1 MQLPTVNPK
10 QFLDN
15 KIASYHYFDFPED
28 SEKIDG
34 MILGVPRKDDSETEY
49 YNDYSDPMK
58 YLTPFDDLA
67 KGYSFLI
74 PPSLQE
80 KYKREA
86 DIDKYLKNMKRLKK
100 RGIV

>member
-28 SEKIDG
+28 GEKING
-34 MILGVPRKDDSETEY
+34 MILGVPRDEPETEY
-49 YNDYSDPMK
+49 YNDDSDPIKK
-58 YLTPFDDLA
+58 YLNPFDDLA
-67 KGYSFLI
+67 KGYSPLI

-86 DIDKYLKNMKRLKK
+86 DIDKYLKNMERLKK

>member
-15 KIASYHYFDFPED
+15 KIASYHFFDFPED
-28 SEKIDG
+28 GEKIDG

-49 YNDYSDPMK
+49 YNDYSDPMN
-58 YLTPFDDLA
+58 YLNPFNELA
-67 KGYSFLI
+67 KGHSPLI
-74 PPSLQE
+74 HPSLQE

>member
-1 MQLPTVNPK
+1 MQFPAVNPK

-28 SEKIDG
+28 GEKING
-34 MILGVPRKDDSETEY
+34 MILGVPKKDIPETKY
-49 YNDYSDPMK
+49 DDFLDDPMN
-58 YLTPFDDLA
+58 YLNPFNELA
-67 KGYSFLI
+67 KGHSPLI

-86 DIDKYLKNMKRLKK
+86 DIDKYLKNMERLKK